1 MPCCGQKGGRGAT
14 RFGQFARHT
23 GRIRRRSF
31 ELPYV
36 SARSRQNAHRLA
48 SRGPLAR
55 HDVLVSGDAVGAAN
69 GQVEIIVLY
78 PLKSRKIVSVDT

>member
-23 GRIRRRSF
+23 DRIRRRSF

-36 SARSRQNAHRLA
+36 SA
-48 SRGPLAR
+48 LAR
-55 HDVLVSGDAVGAAN
+55 GKTHTAWRHED
-69 GQVEIIVLY
+69 
-78 PLKSRKIVSVDT
+78 R